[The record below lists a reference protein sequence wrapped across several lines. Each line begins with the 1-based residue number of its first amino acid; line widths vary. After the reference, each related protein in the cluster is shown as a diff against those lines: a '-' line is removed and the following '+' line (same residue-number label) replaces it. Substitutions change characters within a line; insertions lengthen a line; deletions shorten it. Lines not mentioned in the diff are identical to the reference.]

1 MDCAG
6 AVCMVCHNNVECM
19 GGPGS
24 KLVVL
29 VGVGSIG
36 QEVAV
41 GSDSGKYLGVWV
53 HHVSDG
59 SSLSGFPWLRRRVR
73 CYLYIITFISS
84 LIGKYWLDT
93 LAEIAPPF
101 LP

>member
-6 AVCMVCHNNVECM
+6 AVCMVCYNNVECM

-36 QEVAV
+36 QEVVV

-59 SSLSGFPWLRRRVR
+59 SSLSGFLWLRRRVR
-73 CYLYIITFISS
+73 CYLYIIKLIPS
-84 LIGKYWLDT
+84 LIGKYWLDA
-93 LAEIAPPF
+93 LAEIVPPF

>member
-36 QEVAV
+36 LEVAV
-41 GSDSGKYLGVWV
+41 GSDSGKYLGVWA

-59 SSLSGFPWLRRRVR
+59 SSFVRVSLVTPER
-73 CYLYIITFISS
+73 TLLPVYHNVHTIIDRKV
-84 LIGKYWLDT
+84 LVR
-93 LAEIAPPF
+93 
-101 LP
+101 